1 MLTHRRLFLSLALSA
16 LVGLIATSGARAES
30 ISMTITGGGGPILVD
45 TFITGGATS
54 QFYGNV
60 DISLLNTA
68 LATAGYAYQF
78 TALGG
83 GSNWAGT
90 LIQGTMNVSGG
101 LSIIPGVGG
110 SFTDM
115 TITET
120 EAGFTDPSSLGPG
133 ILMSS
138 STGNFT
144 NQAAGAGHSASSKFN
159 VTSTPTYTVLS
170 TGLAVNPGVNSGP
183 VSTGVGP
190 PVPTLY
196 MLTNVIHF
204 GLTPSAS
211 SVVTD
216 SFGVTATITAQ
227 SVPEPA
233 TLVMMLMGIPLPLV
247 VLGLLRRRRLAQ
259 A

>member
-30 ISMTITGGGGPILVD
+30 ISMTITGGGGAILVD
-45 TFITGGATS
+45 TFILSSATS

-60 DISLLNTA
+60 DIASLNAA
-68 LATAGYAYQF
+68 LVTHGYAYQF
-78 TALGG
+78 SALGG
-83 GSNWAGT
+83 GSDWAGT
-90 LIQGTMNVSGG
+90 LAQGTMNVSGG

-110 SFTDM
+110 THTDM

-120 EAGFTDPSSLGPG
+120 EGGFTDPHSLGMG
-133 ILMSS
+133 TLMSS

-144 NQAAGAGHSASSKFN
+144 NQVAGAGHTASSAFN
-159 VTSTPTYTVLS
+159 ATSTPTYTVFA
-170 TGLAVNPGVNSGP
+170 TTAGGAPGPDPEGGVGFAM
-183 VSTGVGP
+183 VGP

-196 MLTNVIHF
+196 TLTNVITF
-204 GLTPSAS
+204 GLTPNAGAT
-211 SVVTD
+211 VTD
-216 SFGVTATITAQ
+216 SFGVTATI

-233 TLVMMLMGIPLPLV
+233 TLVTMLMGIPLPLV
-247 VLGLLRRRRLAQ
+247 VLGLLRRRRLAR

>member
-30 ISMTITGGGGPILVD
+30 ISMTITGAGGTILVD

-54 QFYGNV
+54 QLYGTV
-60 DISLLNTA
+60 DLGLLNA
-68 LATAGYAYQF
+68 SLAAHGYAYQF
-78 TALGG
+78 SALGG

-90 LIQGTMNVSGG
+90 LTQGTMNVSGG
-101 LSIIPGVGG
+101 LSIPAGG
-110 SFTDM
+110 TGFTAM

-120 EAGFTDPSSLGPG
+120 EAGFTDPHSLGAG

-144 NQAAGAGHSASSKFN
+144 NQAAGAGHTASSAFN
-159 VTSTPTYTVLS
+159 ATSTPTYSVLS
-170 TGLAVNPGVNSGP
+170 TGLAVNPGVNGGP
-183 VSTGVGP
+183 VSTGIGP

-196 MLTNVIHF
+196 MLTNVITF
-204 GLTPSAS
+204 GLTPSAGS
-211 SVVTD
+211 DVTD
-216 SFGVTATITAQ
+216 SFGVTATVNAN

-233 TLVMMLMGIPLPLV
+233 SMVTMLLGIPLPLV
-247 VLGLLRRRRLAQ
+247 VLGLLRRRRLAR